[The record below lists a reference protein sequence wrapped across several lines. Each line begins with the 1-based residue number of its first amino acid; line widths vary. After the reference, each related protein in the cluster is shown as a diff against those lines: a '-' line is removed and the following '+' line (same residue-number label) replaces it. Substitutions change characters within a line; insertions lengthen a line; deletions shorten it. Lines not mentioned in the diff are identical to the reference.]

1 MMVEVGHSD
10 SPDTSVLHIP
20 DLGLVVA
27 GDVIYNGAH
36 MDLGASVAVGGFG
49 PWRAAIDKVE
59 ALKTRHI
66 VAGHQNKQLDDDARR
81 MIAETR
87 QYLDDADELLET
99 EKTAVDFFNA
109 KIEKY
114 PNHLGRTVPWAGA
127 SAIYGVREHP
137 GEDVATITVKA
148 WL

>member
-1 MMVEVGHSD
+1 M
-10 SPDTSVLHIP
+10 
-20 DLGLVVA
+20 
-27 GDVIYNGAH
+27 Y
-36 MDLGASVAVGGFG
+36 LGASVTVGGFG

-59 ALKTRHI
+59 ALKPRHI

-87 QYLDDADELLET
+87 EYLDDADELLKT

-114 PNHLGRTVPWAGA
+114 PNHRGRTVLWAGA
-127 SAIYGVREHP
+127 SAIYVREHP